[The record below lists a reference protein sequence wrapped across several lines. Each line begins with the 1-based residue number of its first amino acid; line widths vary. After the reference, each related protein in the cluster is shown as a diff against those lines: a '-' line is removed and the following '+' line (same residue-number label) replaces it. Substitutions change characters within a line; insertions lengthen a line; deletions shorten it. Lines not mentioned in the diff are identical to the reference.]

1 MPDNPH
7 QFCEGRVLRCD
18 AVDVIDHMRAV
29 NGVKTVV
36 WRKATHKHRHSRILS
51 AWMNPR
57 VRTAP
62 FEARVN
68 EKSTPV

>member
-36 WRKATHKHRHSRILS
+36 CERQ
-51 AWMNPR
+51 
-57 VRTAP
+57 RTNIGIQ
-62 FEARVN
+62 ESCRRG
-68 EKSTPV
+68 